1 MAPGRRW
8 VDNGVLTPRP
18 AMSFDPIRLHVPPP
32 FELWLVSLASAGGG
46 ADFELLD
53 DAERARSARFHFE
66 RDRGRYAAAHA
77 GLRRLLAQ
85 RTGRD
90 ATSLAIAAGPYGK
103 PYLAD
108 APRCAFSLS
117 HCEEL
122 ALVALADD
130 GEIGVD
136 LEHVRPL
143 SDLDGLARQCL
154 TLHERHVL
162 DALAPED
169 RPLEFLR
176 RWTRKEA
183 CLKALGTGLHIE
195 PSTFCVDGGGT
206 DEQVCVQTISGPRDV
221 HIQDVDVRPGWVGA
235 LARVV

>member
-1 MAPGRRW
+1 
-8 VDNGVLTPRP
+8 
-18 AMSFDPIRLHVPPP
+18 MSTEPIRLAVPPP
-32 FELWLVSLASAGGG
+32 FELWRVSLAQATDDAGL
-46 ADFELLD
+46 ALLD
-53 DAERARSARFHFE
+53 ANERARSARFHFE
-66 RDRGRYAAAHA
+66 RDRGRYVAAHA
-77 GLRRLLAQ
+77 ALRRLLGQ
-85 RTGRD
+85 RTARD
-90 ATSLAIAAGPYGK
+90 AGTLAIDAGPYGK

-136 LEHVRPL
+136 LERVRAL

-154 TLHERHVL
+154 TLHERHEL
-162 DALAPED
+162 EALAPDD
-169 RPLEFLR
+169 RSLAFLR

-195 PSTFCVDGGGT
+195 PSTFAVSAAEG
-206 DEQVCVQTISGPRDV
+206 EQEVCVFTISGPQWLRV
-221 HIQDVDVRPGWVGA
+221 IDVDVAPGWVAA
-235 LARVV
+235 LAQLSTSH